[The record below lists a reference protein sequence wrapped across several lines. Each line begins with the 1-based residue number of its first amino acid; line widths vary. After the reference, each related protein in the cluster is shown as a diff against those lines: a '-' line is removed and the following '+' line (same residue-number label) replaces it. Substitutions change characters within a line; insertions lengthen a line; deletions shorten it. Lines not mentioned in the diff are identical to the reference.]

1 MRPTGL
7 FLAAILA
14 TIGTSLFAQDAP
26 PVPERRLV
34 MTADADFYGSDL
46 NALFDTTAEACANA
60 CLATPDCRALTFNG
74 RSNACFLKSEVTQ
87 EQPYEGAVSGR
98 VLITT
103 SACPGAC
110 IGPRQGTRVPARGG
124 PWPRA
129 RSGAGTCADASR
141 GPYPP
146 TGFLA
151 EAAAARAAGDA
162 AAAMRL
168 QGAALNLTARG
179 AVGSNTQ
186 NWPWPIAK
194 RAVRTVTGADTA
206 VSASIN
212 AYLRADRPAVRR
224 THCSFWPAQSK
235 PQTGGVT

>member
-87 EQPYEGAVSGR
+87 EQPY
-98 VLITT
+98 
-103 SACPGAC
+103 
-110 IGPRQGTRVPARGG
+110 
-124 PWPRA
+124 
-129 RSGAGTCADASR
+129 
-141 GPYPP
+141 
-146 TGFLA
+146 
-151 EAAAARAAGDA
+151 
-162 AAAMRL
+162 
-168 QGAALNLTARG
+168 
-179 AVGSNTQ
+179 
-186 NWPWPIAK
+186 
-194 RAVRTVTGADTA
+194 
-206 VSASIN
+206 
-212 AYLRADRPAVRR
+212 
-224 THCSFWPAQSK
+224 
-235 PQTGGVT
+235 